1 MLKPMPVLAALMVS
15 AISFSAFA
23 APEIGKPAPD
33 FKVMDTNNKTVK
45 LSELKGKTVVL
56 EWTNPECP
64 FVKKHYE
71 AGNMQQTQKT
81 AKAEGAVWI
90 AINSSALGREGHQSR
105 EEANHHAR
113 DIGMDADHIILDEK
127 GDIGQLY
134 EAKTTPHMFVVDAK
148 GNIAYMGAI
157 DNKPTVDKA
166 DIVHATNYVT
176 QAVHALKTGKKIEEA
191 NTKPYGCGVKY

>member
-1 MLKPMPVLAALMVS
+1 MLKPIPALASLLVS

-33 FKVMDTNNKTVK
+33 FEAMDTNNQSVK
-45 LSELKGKTVVL
+45 LSAFKGKVVVL

-81 AKAEGAVWI
+81 AKAEDAVWI
-90 AINSSALGREGHQSR
+90 TINSSALGREGHQSMA
-105 EEANHHAR
+105 EANRHASEVR
-113 DIGMDADHIILDEK
+113 MDADHIILDEK
-127 GDIGQLY
+127 GTIGHSY

-148 GNIAYMGAI
+148 GNLAYMGAI
-157 DNKPTVDKA
+157 DNKPTVDKE

-176 QAVHALKTGKKIEEA
+176 QAVRALKLGKKVEA
-191 NTKPYGCGVKY
+191 QNTKPYGCGVKY